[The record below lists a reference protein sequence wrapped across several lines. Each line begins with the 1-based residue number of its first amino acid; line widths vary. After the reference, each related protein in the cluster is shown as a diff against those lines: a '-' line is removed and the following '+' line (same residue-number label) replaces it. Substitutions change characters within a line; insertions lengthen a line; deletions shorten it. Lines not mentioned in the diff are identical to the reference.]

1 MKALNIGDAVPGDG
15 HTGNKQ
21 RRRRGKA
28 PEPAERNAPG
38 LADIDGIP
46 RQHNDRRQSRQQQ
59 KGNVRRIARSQ
70 SEGGEHCD
78 SDRPGENR

>member
-21 RRRRGKA
+21 RRCRGKA

-38 LADIDGIP
+38 LADIDRISS
-46 RQHNDRRQSRQQQ
+46 QHDDRSQCRQQQ
-59 KGNVRRIARSQ
+59 EGNVRRVARSQ
-70 SEGGEHCD
+70 SECGEHRD
-78 SDRPGENR
+78 GDGPGENR